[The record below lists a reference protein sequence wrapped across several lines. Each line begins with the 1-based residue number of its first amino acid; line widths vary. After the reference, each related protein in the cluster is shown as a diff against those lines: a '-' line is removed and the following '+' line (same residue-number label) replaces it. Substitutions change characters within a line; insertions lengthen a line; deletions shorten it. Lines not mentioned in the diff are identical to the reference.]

1 MKKNVPPPKEKE
13 LKKIAQASSVE
24 KPGEVAFYYGFNPI
38 ETPTINAEDEQRAKG
53 LLKSVGIRDG
63 KEESYELQEKA
74 RLLRLYMTEM
84 DAFPQH
90 VFFYYEKPMR
100 GSGRRRGS
108 DFECGLDV
116 IGSSKSVAEAL
127 LIQTAIAML
136 SEEGFENVGIAINSV
151 GDRESLVRLER
162 ELVAYYRRHI
172 EELPTPYR
180 QTFKKDIFEILRTT
194 DAKLESFVAGAP
206 QPLSTLSDM
215 SRAHFKEVL
224 EFIESSGIPYT
235 IDNHLVGNKQY
246 ASQTIFS
253 ISAEKDGK
261 RLVLGH
267 GYRYNHLSRKI
278 GLKKEIP
285 AVGMTLSWRRAVK
298 HQKAVSVKKLPKPKF
313 YFIQLGYNAKL
324 KSLPIIETLRRFK
337 IPLSHALTKDKF
349 SGQVSTAENSKIPH
363 LLIFGQ
369 KEAIEN
375 TVVVRDSKTR
385 FQDTVAFASL
395 PAYLKSLSKT

>member
-1 MKKNVPPPKEKE
+1 MKKNVPPPQEKE
-13 LKKIAQASSVE
+13 LKKIALASSVE
-24 KPGEVAFYYGFNPI
+24 KPGEVAFYYGFSPI
-38 ETPTINAEDEQRAKG
+38 ETPSINAEDGKRARG
-53 LLKSVGIRDG
+53 VAKSAGIQDD
-63 KEESYELQEKA
+63 KEEAYELQEKA
-74 RLLRLYMTEM
+74 RLLRLYMEEM

-108 DFECGLDV
+108 NFECGLDV

-127 LIQTAIAML
+127 LIQTATAIL
-136 SEEGFENVGIAINSV
+136 SEEGFENIEIAINSV
-151 GDRESLVRLER
+151 GDRESLSRLER

-172 EELPTPYR
+172 EELPAPYR
-180 QTFKKDIFEILRTT
+180 QAFKKDIFEILRTT
-194 DAKLESFVAGAP
+194 DTKLESFVVGAP

-235 IDNHLVGNKQY
+235 IDNHLVGSKQY
-246 ASQTIFS
+246 ASQTTFS
-253 ISAEKDGK
+253 ISGEREGK

-285 AVGMTLSWRRAVK
+285 AVGITLSWKRAGK
-298 HQKAVSVKKLPKPKF
+298 HQRATVVKKLPKPKF
-313 YFIQLGYNAKL
+313 YFIHLGYNAKL
-324 KSLPIIETLRRFK
+324 KSLPVIETLRRSK
-337 IPLSHALTKDKF
+337 ILVSHGLTKDKF
-349 SGQVSTAENSKIPH
+349 SGQASTAENTKTPY

-375 TVVVRDSKTR
+375 TVLVRDSKTR

-395 PAYLKSLSKT
+395 PTHLKSISKA